1 MKDKPMKASKAKASD
16 LQINQA
22 GIELIKSFEA
32 FKPEKYECPAGKM
45 TIGYGHVIKKGENFT
60 KLTKAAAED
69 LLQSDMEYFEEKV
82 RQLITVP
89 LNSNQFSALVSF
101 AFNAG
106 EGNLESSTLRRIL
119 NGGDYE
125 GVGEQ
130 LMRWTKA
137 RNKKGVLVELEGL
150 KKRRKAEKILFES
163 KDAAGDVV

>member
-1 MKDKPMKASKAKASD
+1 MKNSKAKTTN

-22 GIELIKSFEA
+22 GIELIKSFEG
-32 FKPEKYECPAGKM
+32 FQPEKYECPAGKM
-45 TIGYGHVIKKGENFT
+45 TIGYGHVIKKGESFT
-60 KLTKAAAED
+60 KLTKVAAEE
-69 LLQSDMEYFEEKV
+69 LLQDDLEYFEDKV

-106 EGNLESSTLRRIL
+106 EANLESSTLRRIL

-137 RNKKGVLVELEGL
+137 RDKKGVLVELEGL
-150 KKRRKAEKILFES
+150 RRRRKAEKLLFES
-163 KDAAGDVV
+163 KDGAGDVA